1 MTLTQFDDREPSNQ
15 SLDDGSMDHRHDYVS
30 PALYVYGKLD
40 DLTEYGGA
48 VNSDGI
54 LGSSGAP

>member
-1 MTLTQFDDREPSNQ
+1 MERFSDRESWDQAEDRHESN
-15 SLDDGSMDHRHDYVS
+15 SRRSYAS
-30 PALYVYGKLD
+30 PTLYVYGKLD

-54 LGSSGAP
+54 LGSSGTP

>member
-1 MTLTQFDDREPSNQ
+1 MERFSDRELWDQAEDQHESNGRR
-15 SLDDGSMDHRHDYVS
+15 SYAS
-30 PALYVYGKLD
+30 PTLYVYGKLD

-54 LGSSGAP
+54 LGSSGTP

>member
-1 MTLTQFDDREPSNQ
+1 MERFSDRESWDQAEDQHESN
-15 SLDDGSMDHRHDYVS
+15 SRRSYVS
-30 PALYVYGKLD
+30 PTLYVYGKLD

-54 LGSSGAP
+54 LGSSGTP